1 MSQIS
6 NGGDGVVNAYLH
18 AATTRLTTINTNN
31 MSPFTTPNLHA
42 YKTQS
47 TLPNAS
53 VYSTLPITCHICLGK
68 VKEPCVCPN
77 LHAFC
82 SFCIETWL
90 EKSKQCPTC
99 RIVINKEN
107 PCRRVLGSADT
118 FDDVDMLKPTDFSHA
133 SIRKARLFNLFEQYE
148 DEITRLNKH
157 IDSLNVDI
165 TKLKVKFLIL

>member
-6 NGGDGVVNAYLH
+6 NGNVYLH
-18 AATTRLTTINTNN
+18 TSNNTRLNGN

-42 YKTQS
+42 YKTQ
-47 TLPNAS
+47 TTMPS

-99 RIVINKEN
+99 RIAINKEN

-133 SIRKARLFNLFEQYE
+133 SIRKARFVNLFEQYE

-165 TKLKVKFLIL
+165 TKLKVILY